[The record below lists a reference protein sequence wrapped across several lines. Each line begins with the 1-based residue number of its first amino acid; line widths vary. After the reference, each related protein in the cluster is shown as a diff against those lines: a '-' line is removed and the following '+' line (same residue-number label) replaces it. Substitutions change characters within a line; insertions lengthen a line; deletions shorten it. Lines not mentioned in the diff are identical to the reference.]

1 MAKTKASEAKVPA
14 GILCSASVGKTQ
26 IGKVNYSELP
36 PITQERWCSM
46 KNNSA
51 SHLVRRRTKI
61 NIQEL

>member
-1 MAKTKASEAKVPA
+1 MAKTKASKAKVPA

-46 KNNSA
+46 KIIQ
-51 SHLVRRRTKI
+51 HLILLEGGRR
-61 NIQEL
+61 